1 MNKLTQEFLTSLAGL
16 PLPKAYQAVTKG
28 GFNYLPVE
36 VGTALAAVAIPNTV
50 VVWYNENEVVV
61 KATAGDPVEL
71 R

>member
-16 PLPKAYQAVTKG
+16 PLPKAYQAIVNS
-28 GFNYLPVE
+28 GFNYLPTGL
-36 VGTALAAVAIPNTV
+36 GTVLPAIARPNTV

-61 KATAGDPVEL
+61 KATAGDPLEL